1 METAHDRDWEAT
13 MNPDLLRNFLAKH
26 QLGRRDTI
34 RLAGAAG
41 AVGVVA
47 VAGIGLDSAT
57 VIGASRDAPPNDFD
71 DVPFDYSDP
80 ANLGDWAPSRYGPD
94 DQRGA
99 FNEVTPEK
107 TAAAL
112 AVLGSRPEVRTYNLG
127 ELMWNGFPA
136 FKTDPRRIYEQRLTI
151 NGYQP
156 PPGYQD
162 AGGILMTS
170 EPTGGNKVSYHE
182 ERFVAE
188 LSPKHPVPLATTYQI
203 ASQLDNLNHIGAAEF
218 YYNGLRGPD
227 IAKAHGTSRLGNEHM
242 GPVVTRGVLLDVL
255 GVKLAQGRM
264 DDLAEP
270 ATNGKPLL
278 REDYRITVEDLTG
291 AMELGGISAIEPGDV
306 VLLRTGWNQLL
317 ARRDPADIARWE
329 AANGM
334 PGIYLREARWLAQF
348 RPAIIGSDTWALEVL
363 GSPVNNDGTAF
374 PVHQELLMRNG
385 IRIGESYVTDGPAN
399 DRVYEFVFAVTPQ
412 YAEGATCGNTPP
424 LALA

>member
-1 METAHDRDWEAT
+1 MH
-13 MNPDLLRNFLAKH
+13 PDLLRNFLTKH
-26 QLGRRDTI
+26 QVSRRDTI

-41 AVGVVA
+41 AAGVVGMACTSPPPATESGA
-47 VAGIGLDSAT
+47 V
-57 VIGASRDAPPNDFD
+57 RDDIRNDFD
-71 DVPFDYSDP
+71 DTPFDYSNP

-99 FNEVTPEK
+99 FNEVTLEK

-112 AVLGSRPEVRTYNLG
+112 AVLDARTEVRTYNLG

-136 FKTDPRRIYEQRLTI
+136 FKIDPRRTYEQRLMI
-151 NGYQP
+151 VGYQP

-162 AGGILMTS
+162 GGGIVSSTDPL
-170 EPTGGNKVSYHE
+170 GGNKLSFHE

-227 IAKAHGTSRLGNEHM
+227 IARSHGTSRLGNEHM

-255 GVKLAQGRM
+255 GVKLANGPAS
-264 DDLAEP
+264 DLAEP
-270 ATNGKPLL
+270 ATNGRPLL
-278 REDYRITVEDLTG
+278 RENYRITVEDFTA

-348 RPAIIGSDTWALEVL
+348 RPAIVGSDTWALEVL
-363 GSPVNNDGTAF
+363 GSPANNDGTAF

-399 DRVYEFVFAVTPQ
+399 DRVYQFVFAVTPQ

-424 LALA
+424 LALG

>member
-1 METAHDRDWEAT
+1 MH
-13 MNPDLLRNFLAKH
+13 PDLLRNFLTKH
-26 QLGRRDTI
+26 QISRRDTI

-41 AVGVVA
+41 AAGVVGMACTSPPPATESGA
-47 VAGIGLDSAT
+47 V
-57 VIGASRDAPPNDFD
+57 RDDIRNDFD
-71 DVPFDYSDP
+71 DTPFDYSNP

-136 FKTDPRRIYEQRLTI
+136 FKIDPRRTYEQRLMI
-151 NGYQP
+151 VGYQP

-162 AGGILMTS
+162 GGGIVSST
-170 EPTGGNKVSYHE
+170 EPLGGNKLSFHE

-227 IAKAHGTSRLGNEHM
+227 IAKGHGTSRLGNEHM

-255 GVKLAQGRM
+255 GVKLANGPAG
-264 DDLAEP
+264 DLAEP

-278 REDYRITVEDLTG
+278 RENYRITVEDLTG

-385 IRIGESYVTDGPAN
+385 IRIGESYVTDGLAN

-412 YAEGATCGNTPP
+412 FAEGATCGNTPP
-424 LALA
+424 LALG

>member
-1 METAHDRDWEAT
+1 V
-13 MNPDLLRNFLAKH
+13 N
-26 QLGRRDTI
+26 
-34 RLAGAAG
+34 
-41 AVGVVA
+41 
-47 VAGIGLDSAT
+47 
-57 VIGASRDAPPNDFD
+57 
-71 DVPFDYSDP
+71 
-80 ANLGDWAPSRYGPD
+80 
-94 DQRGA
+94 
-99 FNEVTPEK
+99 PEK

-136 FKTDPRRIYEQRLTI
+136 FKIDPRRTYEQRLMI
-151 NGYQP
+151 VGYQP

-162 AGGILMTS
+162 GGGIVSST
-170 EPTGGNKVSYHE
+170 EPLGGNRLSFHE

-188 LSPKHPVPLATTYQI
+188 LSPKHPVPLANTYQI

-227 IAKAHGTSRLGNEHM
+227 IARGHGTSRLGNEHM

-255 GVKLAQGRM
+255 GVKLASGPAG
-264 DDLAEP
+264 DLAEP

-278 REDYRITVEDLTG
+278 RENYRITVEDLTA
-291 AMELGGISAIEPGDV
+291 AMELGGIGAIEPGDV

-348 RPAIIGSDTWALEVL
+348 RPAIIGSDTWALEAL
-363 GSPVNNDGTAF
+363 GSPANNDGTAF

-385 IRIGESYVTDGPAN
+385 IRIGESYVTDGPAD
-399 DRVYEFVFAVTPQ
+399 DRVYQFVFAVTPQ

-424 LALA
+424 LALG